1 MVHERFKATLLS
13 ISANAAARM
22 AEAAPVFA

>member
-1 MVHERFKATLLS
+1 MIHERFKATLLN